1 MSQNPHVKTLI
12 RGATVLSM
20 DPDVGDLDQGDLLV
34 EGSLIGAVGPRIEAA
49 DVDEEIDATG
59 CIVVPGFV
67 DTHRHMWEAVLRGF
81 APHHT
86 LDDYFGQFLCGIA
99 RNISPRDVHLG
110 NLLSARAALGAG
122 VTTVQDISNIQDSPE
137 HTDAAVQA
145 LRESGLRAVFAYGK
159 SFSRM
164 LSEGCRLPDDVRRV
178 RSQLLADDE
187 ALVTLALDTESG
199 DDDAE
204 WHNYGLARE
213 LDVRTARHVSADY
226 PVTRLEKLGTLL
238 PGTTFIH
245 GNGMDERELRV
256 IADSGGGLSI
266 APAIELMMGHGYPPL
281 VPAADVGLRI
291 SLSTDV
297 EVTAAGDM
305 FTQMRAA
312 YQAARY
318 GQLSSGGVPSVT
330 VRQILH
336 YATLSGAQ
344 TLGLGERIGSLTP
357 GKQADLV
364 VLRADRPDVAPVL
377 DPYSTVVLQM
387 DRSHVDTVLVAG
399 EPVKRGGVPLSDSTE
414 LLAEARSAAER
425 LLNISPQGQRP

>member
-1 MSQNPHVKTLI
+1 MSHTPQAKTLI
-12 RGATVLSM
+12 RGATILSM
-20 DPDVGDLDQGDLLV
+20 DPEVGDLDQGDLLV
-34 EGSLIGAVGPRIEAA
+34 EGSRISAVGPRIEAA
-49 DVDEEIDATG
+49 DADEEIDATG
-59 CIVVPGFV
+59 CIVIPGFV

-86 LDDYFGQFLCGIA
+86 LDDYFGHFLCGIA
-99 RNISPRDVHLG
+99 GNITPRDVHLG

-122 VTTVQDISNIQDSPE
+122 VTTIQDISNIQDSPE

-159 SFSRM
+159 SFLRM
-164 LSEGCRLPDDVRRV
+164 ATEGGKLPDDVRRV

-187 ALVTLALDTESG
+187 GLVTLALDTESG

-204 WHNYGLARE
+204 WHNYALARE
-213 LDVRTARHVSADY
+213 LGVRTARHVSSDY

-245 GNGMDERELRV
+245 GNGLNEQELRV

-281 VPAADVGLRI
+281 VPAAEAGLRI
-291 SLSTDV
+291 SLSVDV
-297 EVTAAGDM
+297 EVTAGADM

-318 GQLSSGGVPSVT
+318 GQLSSSTAPSPSPSVT
-330 VRQILH
+330 V
-336 YATLSGAQ
+336 S
-344 TLGLGERIGSLTP
+344 
-357 GKQADLV
+357 
-364 VLRADRPDVAPVL
+364 APCG
-377 DPYSTVVLQM
+377 
-387 DRSHVDTVLVAG
+387 R
-399 EPVKRGGVPLSDSTE
+399 
-414 LLAEARSAAER
+414 
-425 LLNISPQGQRP
+425 

>member
-1 MSQNPHVKTLI
+1 MSYTPQARTLI
-12 RGATVLSM
+12 RGATILSM
-20 DPDVGDLDQGDLLV
+20 DPVVGDLDQGDLLV
-34 EGSLIGAVGPRIEAA
+34 EGNLISAVGPRIEAG
-49 DVDEEIDATG
+49 DVDEVIDGTG
-59 CIVVPGFV
+59 CVVVPGFV
-67 DTHRHMWEAVLRGF
+67 DTHRHMWEALLRGC

-86 LDDYFGQFLCGIA
+86 LDDYFGGFLCGTA
-99 RNISPRDVHLG
+99 RNVSPGDVRLG

-137 HTDAAVQA
+137 HTDAAIEA
-145 LRESGLRAVFAYGK
+145 LRESGLRAVFGYGK
-159 SFSRM
+159 SFVRM
-164 LSEGCRLPDDVRRV
+164 MSEGSRLPDDVRRV
-178 RSQLLADDE
+178 RSQLLSDDE
-187 ALVTLALDTESG
+187 ELVTFALVTEAG

-204 WHNYGLARE
+204 WHNHALARE

-226 PVTRLEKLGTLL
+226 PVTRLAKLGALL

-245 GNGMDERELRV
+245 GNGMDEPELRA

-281 VPAADVGLRI
+281 VPAADAGLRI
-291 SLSTDV
+291 SLSVDV
-297 EVTAAGDM
+297 EVTASGDM

-318 GQLSSGGVPSVT
+318 GQLSSGGVPSIT

-336 YATLSGAQ
+336 YATLSGAR
-344 TLGLGERIGSLTP
+344 TLGLDDRTGSLTP

-364 VLRADRPDVAPVL
+364 ILRADRPDVAPVL

-399 EPVKRGGVPLSDSTE
+399 RPMKRGGVALSDSTE
-414 LLAEARSAAER
+414 LLAEAREAAER
-425 LLNISPQGQRP
+425 LLSLSA